1 MKRVMDQLQQA
12 PWLWPRQAQTWLWV
26 CMFALSCVGMGVLQ
40 GEGDAAVHLQ
50 AQQAQHQQN
59 LHTIQELQNNIQ
71 ANEQAIARMG
81 QVLTSNNVDALPQ
94 VIQHLKASAMALGV
108 LLPVMSAQHTFEPP
122 QLQFVAHGRYAD
134 VWAWWQQAQAQTS
147 ALVLQHFTLQNEGD
161 QVQMTGAWLWS
172 PIGAVATD
180 LQVVKPHNRA
190 SQHIG
195 FDHAAWLHAQRWQAE
210 QTQSYV
216 KWVTPELSR
225 KPQLLEQFDLQRLRY
240 EGVIAS
246 ASKQRALVRVL
257 DASTSMQPLVML
269 EEGAYVG
276 QDFGRLQA
284 ITPTHLLVRELVRD
298 AKGEWSPR
306 WVKLPLG
313 RSLDVAASNKS
324 AS

>member
-12 PWLWPRQAQTWLWV
+12 PWLWSRQAQTWLWV
-26 CMFALSCVGMGVLQ
+26 CLCAVSCLGMGVWQ
-40 GEGDAAVHLQ
+40 GEGDAAVKLQ
-50 AQQAQHQQN
+50 AQQAQHQKN
-59 LHTIQELQNNIQ
+59 LHTIQNLQNNIQ
-71 ANEQAIARMG
+71 THEETIARVD
-81 QVLTSNNVDALPQ
+81 QVAAPSTSGSLPQ
-94 VIQHLKASAMALGV
+94 VMQHLKASAMALGV
-108 LLPVMSAQHTFEPP
+108 QLPVMAVQHTVDPL

-134 VWAWWQQAQAQTS
+134 VWVWWQQAQAHVS
-147 ALVLQHFTLQNEGD
+147 ALVLQRVTLQNED
-161 QVQMTGAWLWS
+161 DRVQMTGAWLWS

-180 LQVVKPHNRA
+180 LQVTKPHSRA

-195 FDHAAWLHAQRWQAE
+195 FDHAAWRHAQRWQA
-210 QTQSYV
+210 QQSPSYV
-216 KWVTPELSR
+216 QWVTPELNR

-257 DASTSMQPLVML
+257 DASTSTHPLVML

-284 ITPTHLLVRELVRD
+284 ITPTHLLVREVVRD

-313 RSLDVAASNKS
+313 RTLDTVASTKS

>member
-1 MKRVMDQLQQA
+1 
-12 PWLWPRQAQTWLWV
+12 
-26 CMFALSCVGMGVLQ
+26 
-40 GEGDAAVHLQ
+40 
-50 AQQAQHQQN
+50 
-59 LHTIQELQNNIQ
+59 
-71 ANEQAIARMG
+71 
-81 QVLTSNNVDALPQ
+81 
-94 VIQHLKASAMALGV
+94 
-108 LLPVMSAQHTFEPP
+108 
-122 QLQFVAHGRYAD
+122 

-190 SQHIG
+190 SKHIG
-195 FDHAAWLHAQRWQAE
+195 FDHVAWLHAQRWQAE

-216 KWVTPELSR
+216 KWVTQELSR

-257 DASTSMQPLVML
+257 DVSTSMHPLVML